1 MNCITSIILT
11 SCVTHSQT
19 FSSWWVSMPYF
30 VNLKCILISSKSGWH
45 LTTTPRRLVGQLP
58 LPAHVL
64 LSLKTWQLFWCHSYP
79 WAQCFSA
86 PNVLFEKGT
95 WVLVAVHMPS
105 INMYRVDEEI
115 KHQISL
121 TSHQRL
127 ERPKDNSR
135 ASWWNTAS
143 PML

>member
-30 VNLKCILISSKSGWH
+30 VNLECILISSKSGWH
-45 LTTTPRRLVGQLP
+45 LTTTLARRLVGQLP

-64 LSLKTWQLFWCHSYP
+64 LSLKTWQLFLMSQLSMSSVFQYTK
-79 WAQCFSA
+79 CF
-86 PNVLFEKGT
+86 V

-135 ASWWNTAS
+135 ASWWNIAS